1 MTGRPRARLDRVRA
15 SLGIAQLALQQ
26 IEDDLSADDLD
37 APELTAILR
46 ELQED
51 IDVPG
56 GLFPTL
62 AQLVSTAARRAEQ
75 LEPYR
80 DGVASR
86 SLHEAA
92 ALITDN
98 AGQRMTWAARALEPQ
113 GDDT

>member
-1 MTGRPRARLDRVRA
+1 MTARPRTRLDRVRA

-26 IEDDLSADDLD
+26 IEDDLSADDIE
-37 APELTAILR
+37 APELAAILR

-56 GLFPTL
+56 GLFPAL

-98 AGQRMTWAARALEPQ
+98 AGQRMNWAARALDPQ

>member
-1 MTGRPRARLDRVRA
+1 VSRTRLGRVRA
-15 SLGIAQLALQQ
+15 SVGIAQLALQQ
-26 IEDDLSADDLD
+26 IEDDLTADDIA
-37 APELTAILR
+37 APEVAAILR

-75 LEPYR
+75 LEPHR
-80 DGVASR
+80 DGEASR
-86 SLHEAA
+86 YLHEAA

-98 AGQRMTWAARALEPQ
+98 AGQRMNRAARVLDPQ